1 MAISDFELEHLIKSG
16 RLVVQP
22 FAEGTIRE
30 NGIDFRVTSEV
41 ARHKPHAADFV
52 LDPHDNAH
60 VEDSYDVTNED
71 RIVIKPH
78 EQVLLSTMEYVELPD
93 DIMGM
98 VELRST
104 WARHGVSIPPTI
116 IDAGFKGT
124 ITLEVVNNAP
134 YAIALRPKERF
145 AHTIFFK
152 TSSRVEKA
160 YKGNYMGQRG
170 IKLPKLLG
178 DDNFV

>member
-16 RLVVQP
+16 RLVIQP

-30 NGIDFRVTSEV
+30 NGIDFRITSEV
-41 ARHKPHAADFV
+41 ARHKPHGADFIF
-52 LDPHDNAH
+52 DPHDETHTLETYAI
-60 VEDSYDVTNED
+60 TNED
-71 RIVIKPH
+71 RIVIGPN

-104 WARHGVSIPPTI
+104 WARHGFSIPPTI

-134 YAIALRPKERF
+134 YSIALRPKERF

-152 TSSRVEKA
+152 TSSRVENA

-178 DDNFV
+178 SDNFV